1 MAKTAYQ
8 QKRQFLNKINK
19 RIKTLTERAGVNKAD
34 IEDLIKVNGTWFTET
49 GNLNMTTEAYLANKE
64 GIEHEIM
71 SAVPSYLE
79 LREKVR
85 ADIRFMATTGH
96 YDADESMERL
106 HAEMKQHFSFRNQF
120 EEYLSQ
126 YYDIE
131 ESLMG
136 QRNLTQ
142 EDLRK
147 IDLSDLTFEDQK
159 LILEEIPKRL
169 KQLGRDWRAGL
180 SPSEL
185 FQQLVE
191 IKGKK
196 PKVWGKK

>member
-19 RIKTLTERAGVNKAD
+19 RIKTLVDRAGVNKAD
-34 IEDLIKVNGTWFTET
+34 LEDLIKVEGTWFTET
-49 GNLNMTTEAYLANKE
+49 GNLNMTTEAYVANKE
-64 GIEHEIM
+64 RIESMI
-71 SAVPSYLE
+71 SSTIPSYFE

-96 YDADESMERL
+96 YDPDESMERL
-106 HAEMKQHFSFRNQF
+106 HNEMRQHFSFRNQF

-131 ESLMG
+131 EALTG

-142 EDLRK
+142 DDMRK
-147 IDLSDLTFEDQK
+147 IDLSDLSFEDQK
-159 LILEEIPKRL
+159 LLLEELPRRL
-169 KQLGRDWRAGL
+169 RQLGKDWRAGL

-196 PKVWGKK
+196 PKVWGQK